1 MPPPKKKGT
10 KMLKA
15 EIELVREI
23 IKQEIALANAG
34 LENKIKKLES
44 DLEAKTKKETPA
56 IAPQVVSLKKEV
68 KRDVKL

>member
-1 MPPPKKKGT
+1 
-10 KMLKA
+10 MLKA